1 MFLTK
6 KEEKIT
12 KDYLKNGYVI
22 HNIENLESLNW
33 IRNFF
38 FTIVSKNLPKSK
50 KEKPNKILDNI
61 HKYVK
66 ISDLNKFRL
75 DVFDKINSNY
85 KFRENFYKISKSLVD
100 VIVGNEI
107 AMQLRVNLSIQLP
120 NDDSSLLPIH
130 ADTWSG
136 VSPFETVIWLPLV
149 DCFKTKSMY
158 LLLQIK
164 VKN

>member
-1 MFLTK
+1 MFQ
-6 KEEKIT
+6 KI
-12 KDYLKNGYVI
+12 Y
-22 HNIENLESLNW
+22 
-33 IRNFF
+33 RNQ
-38 FTIVSKNLPKSK
+38 K

-85 KFRENFYKISKSLVD
+85 KFRENFYKNFKSLVD

-136 VSPFETVIWLPLV
+136 VSPLRQSYGCLWLTALKQNQ
-149 DCFKTKSMY
+149 CIY
-158 LLLQIK
+158 CLQIK